1 MPDERLQRYIE
12 ELFAVED
19 SVLKRVRERHAELD
33 LPPIH
38 ISPDEGKLL
47 HVLLRAAGAR
57 TVLEIGSLA
66 GYSGIWLARALPAGG
81 TLTTI
86 EKHAVH
92 AELARQ
98 AYAEAGVAERVRLI
112 EGEALS
118 VLESLPRDAAFDA
131 VFLDAD
137 KEPLPRYFEWSLRLL
152 RPGGLL
158 LCDNAFFHGSVVDPK
173 DHSPQAEGVRAFNR
187 LAATDPR
194 VASAVIPI
202 RDGVVIA
209 VKLRG

>member
-1 MPDERLQRYIE
+1 MVDERLQRYIE

-19 SVLKRVRERHAELD
+19 SVLKSVRERHAELD

-66 GYSGIWLARALPAGG
+66 GYSGIWLARALPVGG

-86 EKHAVH
+86 EKHPVH

-98 AYAEAGVAERVRLI
+98 AYAEAGVAERVRLV

-118 VLESLPRDAAFDA
+118 VLETLPPAAFDA
-131 VFLDAD
+131 VFVDAD
-137 KEPLPRYFEWSLRLL
+137 KEPLPEYFEWSVRLL
-152 RPGGLL
+152 RLGGLL
-158 LCDNAFFHGSVVDPK
+158 LCDNAFFHGSVVDPN

-187 LAATDPR
+187 LAAIDRR
-194 VASAVIPI
+194 VVSAVIPI
-202 RDGVVIA
+202 RDGVVIG
-209 VKLRG
+209 VKVAP

>member
-1 MPDERLQRYIE
+1 MVDERLQRYIE

-86 EKHAVH
+86 EKHPVH

-98 AYAEAGVAERVRLI
+98 AYAEAGVAERVRLV

-118 VLESLPRDAAFDA
+118 VLETLPPAAFDA
-131 VFLDAD
+131 VFVDAD
-137 KEPLPRYFEWSLRLL
+137 KEPLPQYFEWSVRLL

-158 LCDNAFFHGSVVDPK
+158 LCDNAFFHGSVVELD
-173 DHSPQAEGVRAFNR
+173 DQSPQAEGVRAFNR
-187 LAATDPR
+187 LAATDRR
-194 VASAVIPI
+194 VVSAVIPI
-202 RDGVVIA
+202 RDGVVIG
-209 VKLRG
+209 VKVAR